1 MKTEYRLAVALKDLM
16 SEQPLDTISVTT
28 IAKKAHIRRQTFYY
42 HFHDIFDLLTLV
54 FLDEKIPNITECK
67 NYKELLES
75 IFKYYKKNEK
85 FIDATLS
92 SAGKELFIEF
102 LYNIFYTST
111 LRFSLNYEVEK
122 NVTSIDSKN
131 IARFYASAFSQTIA
145 YYLLT
150 RKEKTLS
157 GLLNSF
163 SFLGDDNLKNSLQNA
178 AKKRSNH
185 E

>member
-1 MKTEYRLAVALKDLM
+1 MKTEYRLASALKDLM
-16 SEQPLDTISVTT
+16 SEQPLDTISVT
-28 IAKKAHIRRQTFYY
+28 ILAKKAHIRRQTFYY

-67 NYKELLES
+67 NYKELLET
-75 IFKYYKKNEK
+75 IYKYYVKNEK

-102 LYNIFYTST
+102 IYNIFYTST

-122 NVTSIDSKN
+122 KVSSSSVKN

-150 RKEKTLS
+150 RKEKSLN
-157 GLLNSF
+157 GLLASF
-163 SFLGDDNLKNSLQNA
+163 SFLGEGDLKKSLQNA
-178 AKKRSNH
+178 AKER